1 MVWKGGPGSPGL
13 AAPGS
18 GAVAGGVAVRGRGL
32 PDTSSGLLGGA
43 GVEQLELA
51 PLPGRVPGLWPPS
64 FLCSTPFS
72 LGPGGDRRNPFR
84 PWPF

>member
-13 AAPGS
+13 APGS
-18 GAVAGGVAVRGRGL
+18 GGAGGVAVRGRGL
-32 PDTSSGLLGGA
+32 PDTSSALLGGA

-51 PLPGRVPGLWPPS
+51 PLPGRVPGLWPAS
-64 FLCSTPFS
+64 FLCSSPFS

>member
-18 GAVAGGVAVRGRGL
+18 GGAGGVAVRGRGL
-32 PDTSSGLLGGA
+32 PDTSSAFLGGA

-51 PLPGRVPGLWPPS
+51 PLPGRVPGLWPAS
-64 FLCSTPFS
+64 FLCSS
-72 LGPGGDRRNPFR
+72 SGRGRSEEINQYLIRASIA
-84 PWPF
+84 